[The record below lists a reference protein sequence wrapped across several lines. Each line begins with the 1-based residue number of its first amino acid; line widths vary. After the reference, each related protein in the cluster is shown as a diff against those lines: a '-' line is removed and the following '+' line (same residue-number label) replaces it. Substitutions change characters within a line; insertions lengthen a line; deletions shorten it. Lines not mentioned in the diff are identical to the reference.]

1 MGTILDKCTSRCKK
15 DEDDNNYEEQTN
27 NTDNEKREIILN
39 ISDYKIPT
47 PTPVSSNK
55 RKPQYQL
62 FKNQFDKDPME
73 IYQVISQEK
82 NQIYKSVNMKINP
95 SIKRL
100 IKIIP
105 GQGFINDKTK
115 NESFLKEA
123 EKLQSLDSPGIC
135 KLYEV
140 YIYNNNYYLI
150 CENYKECNLKDK
162 IMNGSTFDESSLK
175 KIFKKILNSIVY
187 LHEQNVFNIGLKLD
201 NIVLKESISGK
212 GRKRKLNAKE
222 NDNTEKLEE
231 NNTIEKNLEVKIA
244 IVDYLNEEYEK
255 TDTNDI
261 VYYSPEIIEQNENN
275 DFIKKNYKEKQSEN
289 YINNTYDEWTCGII
303 FYYIISQEFPF
314 KGETNKELYS
324 SIKNGSVDF
333 SSPKFS
339 SISTECK
346 DLISKLLEKDRS
358 NRIKCNECFDHPF
371 FTGKTLENQ
380 TVEVIFDES
389 VDKDTLESLLYVKK
403 PKSKYHE
410 IITAYMCLHFL
421 DKEEENKLN
430 NLFRYI
436 DRDNKNVITEENIKE
451 VFTINDISFTQE
463 KIDNILYVFDYD
475 QNNLIQ
481 NQEFL
486 RVLCNKEK
494 LFSLN
499 NIKSVFEAI
508 DSEKKNYLT
517 IEDFKNFIT
526 NDENLKNKIGEEPI
540 EPFGMKPED
549 KMTLIHLKEIMTKNK
564 FFPDITI
571 LSFGKKKT
579 GRKLK

>member
-73 IYQVISQEK
+73 IYQVISQEN

-140 YIYNNNYYLI
+140 YIHNNNYYLI

-244 IVDYLNEEYEK
+244 MVDYLNEEYEK
-255 TDTNDI
+255 TDINDI

-275 DFIKKNYKEKQSEN
+275 DFIKRNYKVKQSEN

-314 KGETNKELYS
+314 KGETNKELYTN
-324 SIKNGSVDF
+324 IKNGSVDF

-339 SISTECK
+339 SISKECK
-346 DLISKLLEKDRS
+346 DLISKLLEKDRN

-371 FTGKTLENQ
+371 FSDKPLENEP
-380 TVEVIFDES
+380 VEILDES
-389 VDKDTLESLLYVKK
+389 VDRDTLESLLYVKK

-421 DKEEENKLN
+421 DKDEEKKLN
-430 NLFRYI
+430 SLFRYI
-436 DRDNKNVITEENIKE
+436 DRENKNLITEENIKE
-451 VFTINDISFTQE
+451 VFTINEIKFTQE
-463 KIDNILYVFDYD
+463 DINNILNVFDYD

-486 RVLCNKEK
+486 RVLCDKKK
-494 LFSLN
+494 LYDLN
-499 NIKSVFEAI
+499 NMKSTFEAI
-508 DSEKKNYLT
+508 DSDKKNYIT
-517 IEDFKNFIT
+517 VEDFKNFIT
-526 NDENLKNKIGEEPI
+526 SDENLKNKIGEEAI
-540 EPFGMKPED
+540 EPFGMNPGD
-549 KMTLIHLKEIMTKNK
+549 KMTLIHLNEVMTKNK
-564 FFPDITI
+564 LFSEISLFA
-571 LSFGKKKT
+571 FGKKK
-579 GRKLK
+579 GPRKLK